1 MMLDYKKGGRRPK
14 MKYEPG
20 GCLNEGVG
28 FLPLFFYSNIFIINN
43 EYKYF
48 SIKI

>member
-1 MMLDYKKGGRRPK
+1 MPK

-28 FLPLFFYSNIFIINN
+28 FLPRKILFNNFYN
-43 EYKYF
+43 
-48 SIKI
+48 KI